1 MRVWTSAAAA
11 LRLAL
16 LTLVLCVQVNALYFY
31 LEGSKPR
38 CFFEELPQETTAVG
52 NYKTESLAP
61 GKGSHKDRGLQVI
74 VEQVANRHRVLSL
87 RGDHTGKFT
96 FTTADPG
103 QYSICLSVASAGWF
117 SSSIKT
123 RIHLDLKF
131 GDASSD
137 IRYDGKTESLSALAL
152 QLRNLN
158 IKVSNVW
165 REQQYQKEREAA
177 FRNVSEKANAHVR
190 SWTLA
195 QLAVMAAACAWQI
208 RHLKGFFIAKKLG
221 NNKKKVN
228 AKQHI

>member
-1 MRVWTSAAAA
+1 MRVWTSAA

-16 LTLVLCVQVNALYFY
+16 LTLVFCVQANALYFY

-38 CFFEELPQETTAVG
+38 CFLEELPQETTAVAS
-52 NYKTESLAP
+52 YKTESLAA
-61 GKGSHKDRGLQVI
+61 GGNVNTRTSHDKKDRGLQVI
-74 VEQVANRHRVLSL
+74 VEQVVNRHRVLSL

-137 IRYDGKTESLSALAL
+137 IRYDGKTQSLSDLAL

-177 FRNVSEKANAHVR
+177 FRNVSERANAHVR

-208 RHLKGFFIAKKLG
+208 RHLKGFFIAKKL
-221 NNKKKVN
+221 V
-228 AKQHI
+228 